1 MKTKTILTLS
11 ILSLVYLWSCDDST
25 NPIDDNWKLK
35 RDLTVA
41 EVKITEVDNKFGL
54 KLFREISKNQSDSNI
69 FISPLSVTMAL
80 GMTFNGAAGETQ
92 TAMRNTLEYGDLSID
107 EINQSY
113 YGLIDLLTSADS
125 KVNFQIANSIW
136 YRNTFSVLADFINVN
151 KKYFDAEVS
160 ALDFDRSDAADIINS
175 WVNEKTNGKIKEIVP
190 KPISSE
196 MVMYLI
202 NAIYFKGS
210 WTYEFSKDRTTD
222 EPFFLSSGNSKTC
235 KMMSHK
241 SEHPYFQNEQ
251 VQAIDLAYGNAGFSM
266 TIFLPAI
273 GSNVNTLIESLNNDS
288 WNDWL
293 SQFDT
298 AEVSLFMPKFKLSYN
313 LKMNDVLSTLGME
326 TSFVPGL
333 ADFTKINAN
342 GELYISEV
350 MHKTFVDVNEEGTEA
365 AAVTAV
371 GVGCT
376 SVGPESPVMRI
387 DRPFVFAIRE
397 RQSGTILFIGKI
409 MEPIIE

>member
-1 MKTKTILTLS
+1 MQKIKILAAFCGLLTIMNRCADKIVSPDEINAMRELSTVEKKLT
-11 ILSLVYLWSCDDST
+11 DS
-25 NPIDDNWKLK
+25 DN
-35 RDLTVA
+35 R
-41 EVKITEVDNKFGL
+41 FGL
-54 KLFREISKNQSDSNI
+54 KVFRQIVKEQPDQNI

-113 YGLIDLLTSADS
+113 AGLIDLLTSADS

-136 YRNTFSVLADFINVN
+136 YRNTFSVIADFINVN
-151 KKYFDAEVS
+151 TKYFDAKVS

-210 WTYEFSKDRTTD
+210 WTYEFNKDHTTD
-222 EPFFLSSGNSKTC
+222 EPFYLSSGNSTTC

-241 SEHPYFQNEQ
+241 SDHPYFQNEQ

-266 TIFLPAI
+266 TIFLPAY
-273 GSNVNTLIESLNNDS
+273 GSNVNTLIESLDNDS
-288 WNDWL
+288 WNEWL
-293 SQFDT
+293 SQLDT
-298 AEVSLFMPKFKLSYN
+298 AEVSLFMPKFKLSYQ
-313 LKMNDVLSTLGME
+313 LKMIDVLSTLGME
-326 TSFVPGL
+326 IAFVPGQ

-342 GELYISEV
+342 GDLYISEV

-371 GVGCT
+371 GVGAT

-387 DRPFVFAIRE
+387 DRPFIFAIRE

-409 MEPIIE
+409 MEPVIE